1 MGVAFTNNWE
11 LLINKLQSVLSTE
24 FGQTLKVYSSIKD
37 ITEASQYLQIKPA
50 GSDSLEYYQDSEIRE
65 FSLSLE
71 LHYKNQNIKNRGF
84 AQIMLLTSRVEEV
97 ISNNPT
103 LTLSDNSKAH
113 NCRIE
118 STEINKD
125 DPDEYVVIM
134 DFKCVHANSILTP
147 TVTITAAEVVDGATS
162 SDSAISLTFTLNRD
176 SDNFVVGDIDVTNGV
191 LSNFVTVSSTIYT
204 ASFTASAQGATTI
217 RVLADK
223 FTGIN
228 ATGGNTASDI
238 FNWNYVPQFIFT
250 VEIPSDDKTFAL
262 PIVEVTG
269 HTPNFNIDW
278 GDSSNDDITA
288 HDDSALD
295 HTYSTA
301 GTKTIRIERTVKGLK
316 FNNSGDKTL
325 IRTISN
331 WGGLDITET
340 NTFHGCT
347 NLTVTASNSP
357 AISTTNLHRT
367 FSSCSN
373 LTAVGGTWD
382 TSSVENFT
390 AMFID
395 AVVFNQDISSWNMS
409 SATSLQSMFS
419 NAYEFNQ
426 DLGAWDTSN
435 VTTMYGMFWTA
446 KKFNNGGQPLTQSGN
461 NWDMSNVTNMQFM
474 MRDCFEFNQDIGDWD
489 TSSVTNMHG
498 TFGDARIF
506 NQDIGNWNVSSVED
520 MRGLFSNAYVFN
532 QDISSW
538 DVNQVTDFTN
548 IFIGNTGLSTANY
561 NKLLH
566 HWEAD
571 DPLNSKSF
579 HGGDATTDTSSGGV
593 NGTTARQNLI
603 DNHSWTITD
612 GDS

>member
-1 MGVAFTNNWE
+1 M
-11 LLINKLQSVLSTE
+11 
-24 FGQTLKVYSSIKD
+24 
-37 ITEASQYLQIKPA
+37 
-50 GSDSLEYYQDSEIRE
+50 
-65 FSLSLE
+65 
-71 LHYKNQNIKNRGF
+71 
-84 AQIMLLTSRVEEV
+84 
-97 ISNNPT
+97 
-103 LTLSDNSKAH
+103 
-113 NCRIE
+113 
-118 STEINKD
+118 
-125 DPDEYVVIM
+125 
-134 DFKCVHANSILTP
+134 
-147 TVTITAAEVVDGATS
+147 
-162 SDSAISLTFTLNRD
+162 
-176 SDNFVVGDIDVTNGV
+176 
-191 LSNFVTVSSTIYT
+191 
-204 ASFTASAQGATTI
+204 
-217 RVLADK
+217 
-223 FTGIN
+223 
-228 ATGGNTASDI
+228 
-238 FNWNYVPQFIFT
+238 PQFIFT

-288 HDDSALD
+288 HDDLALD

-325 IRTISN
+325 IRPISN

-357 AISTTNLHRT
+357 AISTTTLYRT

-395 AVVFNQDISSWNMS
+395 AYVFNQDISSWNMS

-461 NWDMSNVTNMQFM
+461 NWDMSNVTNMKFM

-489 TSSVTNMHG
+489 TSSVTTMHG

-593 NGTTARQNLI
+593 DGTAARQNLV

-612 GDS
+612 GDGTLSP